1 MHFIQKTLP
10 EAIYLR
16 MYQSVLLVTDVL
28 CLYKCD
34 TKTNIK
40 KKNQLYWLYKKI
52 KQIHMPTQKC
62 KLKNTKNNH
71 TQRFQKHNK
80 YFTQNKQKIYCLYG
94 TLFCVWNVLKFIRT
108 GINYIFATFFGLVN
122 WYKTKKNEI
131 LKRSRI
137 K

>member
-1 MHFIQKTLP
+1 MHFIQNTLP

-16 MYQSVLLVTDVL
+16 MYLSVLLVTDVL

-34 TKTNIK
+34 TKTNK
-40 KKNQLYWLYKKI
+40 KKRISCTDYIKKI

-71 TQRFQKHNK
+71 TQRFQKNNK

-94 TLFCVWNVLKFIRT
+94 KLFCV
-108 GINYIFATFFGLVN
+108 
-122 WYKTKKNEI
+122 
-131 LKRSRI
+131 
-137 K
+137 